1 MKKLILLAVMVPM
14 VPACS
19 WTQFDDLADS
29 TPARATEKPDGVK
42 SSDYG
47 IVVVGATVPS
57 NTSGGTIAVLSAGP
71 GNFSTLELDP
81 GGKVQNLGDS
91 ESLGQ
96 HTIDSLTGNAALLFD
111 GVGSI
116 ALVDNSN
123 VGTIIAVTGNTSGLS
138 VDTQVGSSAHP
149 VGTAFANGELVVAV
163 EPAAGMP
170 NVFSAKGTAVV
181 NCTLND
187 DTGMPLAA
195 AAIAIDGTKLWA
207 YAKTGAF
214 FGYDL
219 AALDLMST
227 CTNLAPTSAVAMAGP
242 APNGGHIDVIAGK
255 FAIVTSFDTTTTTAG
270 QVQVVATSP
279 TVALV
284 GTAIAA
290 SGVRSAAF
298 ATLSDQGMVVLG
310 YPNRADTT
318 TTGAGAVDLHTIA
331 LGTGMLD
338 ATPAQILTIPG
349 VETNHL
355 FGRSVTTTNYNGKPI
370 VVASASNT
378 VYSFYATALYEAR

>member
-1 MKKLILLAVMVPM
+1 VKFLFFLAAV

-19 WTQFDDLADS
+19 WGQFDDLADS
-29 TPARATEKPDGVK
+29 TPARAQEKPDGVTA
-42 SSDYG
+42 SDYG
-47 IVVVGATVPS
+47 ISVVGATAPS
-57 NTSGGTIAVLSAGP
+57 NTSGGTIGVLSAGP

-81 GGKVQNLGDS
+81 GGKDQNLGDS

-96 HTIDSLTGNAALLFD
+96 HTIDSLTGNAQLLFD

-123 VGTIIAVTGNTSGLS
+123 VGTIIAITGNTSGLT

-149 VGTAFANGELVVAV
+149 TGMAFANGELVVAV
-163 EPAAGMP
+163 EPTTGMP
-170 NVFSAKGTAVV
+170 NVFSVKGTAVV

-187 DTGMPLAA
+187 NVGMPLAA
-195 AAIAIDGTKLWA
+195 AAVAIDGTKLWA
-207 YAKTGAF
+207 YAKSGAF

-219 AALDLMST
+219 SALDMPST
-227 CTNLAPTSAVAMAGP
+227 CTSLAPTSAVAMAGP
-242 APNGGHIDVIAGK
+242 AMNGGHIDVIAGK
-255 FAIVTSFDTTTTTAG
+255 FAIVTSFDTTSTTTG

-279 TVALV
+279 AVAVV
-284 GTAIAA
+284 GTAVAA

-298 ATLSDQGMVVLG
+298 ASLADKGVVVLG

-318 TTGAGAVDLHTIA
+318 TTGAGAVDLHSIA
-331 LGTGMLD
+331 LDTGVLD
-338 ATPAQILTIPG
+338 ATPAQSLTIPG
-349 VETNHL
+349 AETNHL

-370 VVASASNT
+370 VVATASNT
-378 VYSFYATALYEAR
+378 VYSYYATMLYEKR